1 MTPQHFVV
9 LLAYFKPW
17 YWMGYRITGRE
28 RAMMLTKTGLS
39 TYLLSHLNHVSSTL
53 SSTFC
58 LGVFMR
64 EAAATDSWTICSTE
78 SNLFKESVDLPHKT
92 SLTFPRASWVYVDRE
107 NHLFH
112 KLVFIRSWI
121 LRFNTIT
128 AHWMGDLSLKN
139 DYGSVHDNSLIL
151 LWSFLKR
158 SSNENLGES
167 I

>member
-78 SNLFKESVDLPHKT
+78 SCSTESFQRISWSASQNKSNLPKSIV
-92 SLTFPRASWVYVDRE
+92 SLCWSRKPFVSQIGFHSFMNPPIQYNNCSLNGRFIIEKWLWVCSR
-107 NHLFH
+107 
-112 KLVFIRSWI
+112 
-121 LRFNTIT
+121 
-128 AHWMGDLSLKN
+128 
-139 DYGSVHDNSLIL
+139 
-151 LWSFLKR
+151 
-158 SSNENLGES
+158 
-167 I
+167 